1 MAPACL
7 SDDEL
12 NVLIREE
19 SFCDEL
25 DESIDALI
33 ARARLVERGEDVLS
47 GAEWYSDSRAQWE
60 ELWQQDMGATRGPLA
75 ASSPHACLR
84 SGPRASP
91 PPPARP
97 PVLRGSRRQCEKLAK
112 KKKSL
117 PNLVRYRYLLKGPVS
132 YLQPCT
138 V

>member
-1 MAPACL
+1 MPSRTLLPESSCPAAPVQLLLPDGSCLTAPAWL

-47 GAEWYSDSRAQWE
+47 SAEWYSDRRAQWE
-60 ELWQQDMGATRGPLA
+60 ELWQ
-75 ASSPHACLR
+75 
-84 SGPRASP
+84 
-91 PPPARP
+91 
-97 PVLRGSRRQCEKLAK
+97 
-112 KKKSL
+112 
-117 PNLVRYRYLLKGPVS
+117 
-132 YLQPCT
+132 
-138 V
+138 